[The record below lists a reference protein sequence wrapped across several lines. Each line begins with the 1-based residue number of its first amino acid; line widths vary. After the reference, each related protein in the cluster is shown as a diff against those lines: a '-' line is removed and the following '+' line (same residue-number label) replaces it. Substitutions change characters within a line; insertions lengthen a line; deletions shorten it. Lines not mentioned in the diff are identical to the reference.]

1 MNYSQKIIL
10 IVINCLFLQLLNA
23 QDFQKVDSLKT
34 LLEKA
39 SGIEKANLLTQIGD
53 DYQKDEHYQKAIIYY
68 QKALKI
74 YSESKDTLLQASV
87 LENIGN
93 AYYYLFDFDKAINY
107 FIKALK
113 RYEQN
118 NNPYGVLST
127 LNCIA
132 NTYSRCFN
140 KEKALEYYL
149 RSYEMSKKYGD
160 DEGLSNVLNNIGLVY
175 LNDYKDYEK
184 ALAYL
189 NESLLFAEKSNDSID
204 MSIQFQNIALVY
216 LKMEKYEPALKYFFI
231 ALKLAEK
238 HNYKLVIVGSCIN
251 IANLYI
257 KTNNIES
264 AKEYLD
270 RSLIISKNIG
280 SKGTQTTIYKLYTLY
295 YAIKGDLKKMW
306 EYANL
311 GEVTN
316 DSVTNER
323 SERLIAEMQTKYETE
338 KKEQQIKML
347 NIKNKLKEAKLQAR
361 TYWLLIF
368 IIAFALVLI
377 YIILKRNLLFANKT
391 IVQKNLEIVAS
402 ENKLNN
408 TNAKLNSIDNEGEK
422 TLNQNFTIK
431 YAGSIL
437 TDRHKIEIKNSIIN
451 YMNNNKNYLNIDYT
465 LNTFANDLDIKRK
478 YISQVI
484 NESFKQNFSNFLN
497 EYRIKE
503 ARKIMSSSPNF
514 KYTIESVAGLVG
526 YRSKTT
532 FNTAF
537 KKYVGV
543 TPSFY
548 LSSIKKEIGKQKNS
562 SLFVQ

>member
-1 MNYSQKIIL
+1 MQIYKIIILFSMLLLL
-10 IVINCLFLQLLNA
+10 ITVNNSISQNSPA
-23 QDFQKVDSLKT
+23 TDSLKM
-34 LLEKA
+34 LLEKS
-39 SGIEKANLLTQIGD
+39 SGIEKANLLKEIGD
-53 DYQKDEHYQKAIIYY
+53 NYQQAEYHQKAITYY
-68 QKALKI
+68 QKSLEI
-74 YSESKDTLLQASV
+74 YNEYKDTLLIALVSR
-87 LENIGN
+87 EIGV
-93 AYYYLFDFDKAINY
+93 AYYYLYDFDKAINY
-107 FIKALK
+107 FLKALK

-118 NNPYGVLST
+118 NNSQGILST
-127 LNCIA
+127 LNRIA

-149 RSYEMSKKYGD
+149 KSYEISKKYGNN
-160 DEGLSNVLNNIGLVY
+160 EGIKKVLHNIGMVY
-175 LNDYKDYEK
+175 LIDKDYKK
-184 ALAYL
+184 ALEYL
-189 NESLLFAEKSNDSID
+189 NKSLLLAEKSNDSID
-204 MSIQFQNIALVY
+204 MSTIFQNIALVY
-216 LKMEKYEPALKYFFI
+216 LEMEKYDIAFKYFFI
-231 ALKLAEK
+231 ALELAEK
-238 HNYKLVIVGSCIN
+238 YNHKLVIASICCN
-251 IANLYI
+251 IANIYI

-514 KYTIESVAGLVG
+514 KYTIESVAEMVG
-526 YRSKTT
+526 YKSKTT
-532 FNTAF
+532 FNNAF
-537 KKYVGV
+537 KKNVGV

-548 LSSIKKEIGKQKNS
+548 LKYIKNEVSSSTVPK
-562 SLFVQ
+562 